1 MAQVTRPRTIEV
13 KFMYTEEAEAY
24 AEAVKNTRPSMN
36 QYKQREY
43 KYVILDNDTID
54 TDYKP
59 VKKTRLASTFKIVN
73 TSSNK
78 LVLHAINCE
87 THQYALRC
95 CIHVFKPRS
104 NSCGILFNFAMG
116 FLAFTTQSIILLE
129 AYSLSSTQYL
139 NIFWRLFFQ
148 DRQKI
153 PR

>member
-1 MAQVTRPRTIEV
+1 
-13 KFMYTEEAEAY
+13 MYTEEAEAY

-78 LVLHAINCE
+78 LVLHAINR
-87 THQYALRC
+87 TSMLFDATS
-95 CIHVFKPRS
+95 IFSKPDPTP
-104 NSCGILFNFAMG
+104 A
-116 FLAFTTQSIILLE
+116 
-129 AYSLSSTQYL
+129 AYSSTSPWASWLSRRSL
-139 NIFWRLFFQ
+139 LFG
-148 DRQKI
+148 
-153 PR
+153 